1 MRRSRRLVLSAAA
14 MGLAL
19 AASGCAYFSPVQTHA
34 FYQTADGTN
43 ATITQ
48 EGLQFA
54 GIRNAVLVFAE
65 DGTPMFSATVV
76 NYSDEEI
83 STTVEGF
90 GEDGESIF
98 AADVTVAAH
107 ETVELGPGQGQQ
119 LVQVGAVNVIPGMI
133 LEFEF
138 TAGGS
143 VTTESLPTMDGSLE
157 YYEEMDPASSAGA

>member
-19 AASGCAYFSPVQTHA
+19 AASGCAYMSPVQTHV
-34 FYQTADGTN
+34 FYDAADGVN

-65 DGTPMFSATVV
+65 DGTAMFSATVV

-83 STTVEGF
+83 TTTVEGF
-90 GEDGESIF
+90 GENGDSIF
-98 AADVTVAAH
+98 SADVTVPAG
-107 ETVELGPGQGQQ
+107 ETVELGPGEEQQ
-119 LVQVGAVNVIPGMI
+119 TVQVDPLDVIPGVI
-133 LEFEF
+133 LEYEF
-138 TAGGS
+138 TAGGFA
-143 VTTESLPTMDGSLE
+143 TTASLPTVDSSLE
-157 YYEEMDPASSAGA
+157 YFEEMDPASTTGA